1 MMVGVCEKGE
11 VEYNRGNESKGICQ
25 LWLGIWMARGV
36 AKRKSNRRCKSCTEE
51 RWGVS
56 SCQ

>member
-11 VEYNRGNESKGICQ
+11 EEYNRGNESKGICQ
-25 LWLGIWMARGV
+25 LWLGNMDG
-36 AKRKSNRRCKSCTEE
+36 KRCGKTKRVTCKRCTEE
-51 RWGVS
+51 SRGVS